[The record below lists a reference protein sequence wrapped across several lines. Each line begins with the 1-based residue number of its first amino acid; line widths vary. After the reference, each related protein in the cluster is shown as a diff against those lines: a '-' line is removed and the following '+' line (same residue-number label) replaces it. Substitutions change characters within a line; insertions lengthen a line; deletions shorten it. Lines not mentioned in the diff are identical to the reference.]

1 MLSIQPHSP
10 VLLQK
15 PSLRKILIMNISD
28 LRAIGRNL
36 YEKVPAAGM
45 AEGRKNHIGVGASG
59 DKTFPVDRLAEE
71 IIVAGLKAL
80 KEPFTIIS
88 EEMGVLELLGG
99 GVRVLIDPVDGS
111 KNAVAGVPFYCS
123 SIAVADGDTLGDVS
137 LSYVINLSNGDEF
150 WAGKGLGAYLNGK
163 QIYTQKDDIFSLISY
178 EAQVPGKDIPAIMP
192 LLSDSRKTRCMG
204 ATALDLAYL
213 ARGAASV
220 FVTPSLSR
228 SFDFAGGWLLVKEA
242 GGVVTDTSG
251 AQIESIRLGLKKSSS
266 LLAAGNPELHG
277 KALGLLSGMKKHV

>member
-1 MLSIQPHSP
+1 
-10 VLLQK
+10 
-15 PSLRKILIMNISD
+15 MNISD
-28 LRAIGRNL
+28 LKTIGRRL
-36 YEKVPAAGM
+36 FKEIPAVPKAFGTP
-45 AEGRKNHIGVGASG
+45 GRNNAIGVGASG
-59 DKTFPVDRLAEE
+59 DKTFPVDNLAEE

-88 EEMGVLELLGG
+88 EEMGMMELHGG
-99 GVRVLIDPVDGS
+99 GAHVLIDPIDGS
-111 KNAVAGVPFYCS
+111 KNAVAGIPFYCT

-150 WAGKGLGAYLNGK
+150 WAEKGLGAYLNGR
-163 QIYTQKDDIFSLISY
+163 QIHTQKDGIFSLISY
-178 EAQVPGKDIPAIMP
+178 EAQVPGRDIPAIMP
-192 LLSDSRKTRCMG
+192 LLSQSRKTRCLG

-213 ARGAASV
+213 ASGAASV

-242 GGVVTDTSG
+242 GGVVTDTFG
-251 AQIESIRLGLKKSSS
+251 AQIESVRLGLEKSSS
-266 LLAAGNPELHG
+266 LLAAGNLELHG